1 MDKKLFP
8 TIKKS
13 IDDLIND
20 EEGNIPRGKLVMLGS
35 TIMLMGM
42 IMGIDVF
49 AAHSSHRSHSSHSSH
64 SSTSYHR
71 SHVSHTSHS
80 SGYDHSS
87 HGSHSSHSN
96 THSSHGSHSSAP
108 AHVNSNTGV
117 SHISNAGGSIPGTS
131 EIPVPQKPLVNDF
144 VTKLPDISAV
154 VGVEINSGI
163 TNKPEIKKEAE

>member
-1 MDKKLFP
+1 MNDKLFP

-13 IDDLIND
+13 IEDLIND
-20 EEGNIPRGKLVMLGS
+20 EEGNIPRGKLLMLGS

-42 IMGIDVF
+42 IMGIDVY
-49 AAHSSHRSHSSHSSH
+49 AAHSSHSSHSSHTSH

-71 SHVSHTSHS
+71 SHVSHTSHR
-80 SGYDHSS
+80 SGYNHA
-87 HGSHSSHSN
+87 SHSSHSN

-108 AHVNSNTGV
+108 PHVNSNTGA

-144 VTKLPDISAV
+144 ITKIPNVAATTSLSIQPGTTDKPDFS
-154 VGVEINSGI
+154 
-163 TNKPEIKKEAE
+163 K

>member
-49 AAHSSHRSHSSHSSH
+49 AAHSSHRSHSSHH
-64 SSTSYHR
+64 
-71 SHVSHTSHS
+71 
-80 SGYDHSS
+80 
-87 HGSHSSHSN
+87 
-96 THSSHGSHSSAP
+96 
-108 AHVNSNTGV
+108 
-117 SHISNAGGSIPGTS
+117 
-131 EIPVPQKPLVNDF
+131 Q
-144 VTKLPDISAV
+144 
-154 VGVEINSGI
+154 
-163 TNKPEIKKEAE
+163 

>member
-13 IDDLIND
+13 IEDLIND

-108 AHVNSNTGV
+108 SHVNSNTGA

-131 EIPVPQKPLVNDF
+131 EIPVPQKPLINDF
-144 VTKLPDISAV
+144 VTNLPDVSAAVGTELV
-154 VGVEINSGI
+154 VGV
-163 TNKPEIKKEAE
+163 TDKAVVDK